1 MANPVLIAKGAAIVL
16 TDEKLRKAAGWILVA
31 ILSPLILLIAFL
43 CSLGSGASGHNA
55 SAVEVCFNGA
65 AIPVSAPAEYRT
77 CLENMRSGL
86 ALVDTAVSTINAQTE
101 EGKSLDAVRVKA
113 IFYVLYFGAESYGDA
128 QTFADC
134 FVTYEER
141 TRMVP
146 VEGSGPPAQT
156 EEKYTVAVPI
166 TDMEAVWQNIASA
179 MGVTPTAEQRANADS
194 IYSLVKYGWAGSG
207 TGGVWSGGDIG
218 EPVLS
223 VDGFCSPLGS
233 GWQSR
238 VTSEFGWRNCP
249 YHGRE
254 LHSGLDMAAPTGTP
268 IRAALSGTVT
278 KSCRTNSY
286 GNYTVIDHGNGMTT
300 AYAHQ
305 SERLV
310 KVGDTV
316 SVGQVIGLVG
326 STGNSTGPHLHLE
339 VRVNGSLVN
348 PRSYLP

>member
-1 MANPVLIAKGAAIVL
+1 MANPVLIAKVGAIVL
-16 TDEKLRKAAGWILVA
+16 TDEKARKAVGWVLVA
-31 ILSPLILLIAFL
+31 VLSPLILLIAFL
-43 CSLGSGASGHNA
+43 CSLGSGASVHNA
-55 SAVEVCFNGA
+55 SAVELCFNGGT
-65 AIPVSAPAEYRT
+65 IPASVPAEYRT
-77 CLENMRSGL
+77 CLETMRSSL
-86 ALVDTAVSTINAQTE
+86 ALVDTAVSTINTQTE
-101 EGKSLDAVRVKA
+101 EGTSLDTVRVKA
-113 IFYVLYFGAESYGDA
+113 IFYALYFGAESQGDVQA
-128 QTFADC
+128 FADC

-141 TRMVP
+141 TRTVP
-146 VEGSGPPAQT
+146 VEGSDPPTQT

-166 TDMEAVWQNIASA
+166 TGMGTVWRNIAA
-179 MGVTPTAEQRANADS
+179 TMGVTPTTEQQANADS
-194 IYSLVKYGWAGSG
+194 IYFLVKYGWAGSG
-207 TGGVWSGGDIG
+207 GVWSGDIG

-233 GWQSR
+233 GWRSR

-254 LHSGLDMAAPTGTP
+254 LHSGLDMSAATGTP

-286 GNYTVIDHGNGMTT
+286 GNYTVIDHGNGITT

-305 SERLV
+305 SERLA

-316 SVGQVIGLVG
+316 TVGQVIGLVG
-326 STGNSTGPHLHLE
+326 STGNSTGPHLHFE